1 MDIISLFSGIT
12 AAVVSSSFAVYTV
25 IKNSQNSQNDDEDT
39 VDEENTDIIL
49 VHSSSKSIVHHPDCR
64 FVKLIKNPV
73 YITLNDDNFENLNG
87 CSYCNSIKTLEDY
100 GGKNE

>member
-1 MDIISLFSGIT
+1 MDIIGLFSGIT

-25 IKNSQNSQNDDEDT
+25 IKNSQNDDEDT
-39 VDEENTDIIL
+39 VDEESTDIVL

-64 FVKLIKNPV
+64 FAKLIKNPV
-73 YITLNDDNFENLNG
+73 YITLNDDNVENLKG

-100 GGKNE
+100 GGRNE